1 MSESEGERSTT
12 AQGDYDGPLY
22 PLENKFQNEKDK
34 AEILALPEVQREEIL
49 AERAAEI
56 ERKQQDLTLRRLLQN
71 YQSKEGDKDQKKR
84 KAGAAE
90 LEETQRKSSRQK
102 TTLGGRKV
110 GEPSDAI
117 EAYKKRRE
125 EKGIANEQR
134 KRDVEDRKERKRR
147 DSLNHTSDIDAD
159 GESEFEW
166 DDGKSK
172 ANLHV
177 SLPRDEL
184 PADLADYNRV
194 RIGRDNFAMV
204 CFYPGF
210 DAKIKNCF
218 TRINIGPDKLTG
230 ENVYRLTQIKGMLHC
245 SYEHHKC
252 IDALQSIHRRQTIRH
267 GR

>member
-1 MSESEGERSTT
+1 MLPQRTSESEHHDAMDSALLSESDEERSAT
-12 AQGDYDGPLY
+12 AHGDYDGPLY

-56 ERKQQDLTLRRLLQN
+56 ERKQQDQMLRRLLQN
-71 YQSKEGDKDQKKR
+71 YQSRDGDKDQKKR
-84 KAGAAE
+84 KAGAAD
-90 LEETQRKSSRQK
+90 LEDTQRKSSRQK

-147 DSLNHTSDIDAD
+147 DSLNHSSDVDAD

-166 DDGKSK
+166 DDGKPK
-172 ANLHV
+172 A
-177 SLPRDEL
+177 SIRISPPRDEL

-210 DAKIKNCF
+210 DEKIRNCF

-230 ENVYRLTQIKGMLHC
+230 ENVYRVTQIKG
-245 SYEHHKC
+245 
-252 IDALQSIHRRQTIRH
+252 R
-267 GR
+267 

>member
-1 MSESEGERSTT
+1 MDSALVSESEGDHS
-12 AQGDYDGPLY
+12 AAGHGDHDGPLY
-22 PLENKFQNEKDK
+22 PLDNKFQNEKDK

-56 ERKQQDLTLRRLLQN
+56 ERKQQDMTLRRLLQN
-71 YQSKEGDKDQKKR
+71 YQSRDGDKDQKKR

-147 DSLNHTSDIDAD
+147 DSLNHSSDIDAD

-166 DDGKSK
+166 DDGKPK
-172 ANLHV
+172 ASLHV
-177 SLPRDEL
+177 SPPRDEL
-184 PADLADYNRV
+184 PADLTDYNRV

-210 DAKIKNCF
+210 DEKIRNCF
-218 TRINIGPDKLTG
+218 TRINIGPDRLTG
-230 ENVYRLTQIKGMLHC
+230 ENVYRVTQIKGTWHC
-245 SYEHHKC
+245 ICDHH
-252 IDALQSIHRRQTIRH
+252 IHTNALQSIH
-267 GR
+267 